1 MIIKKIDEYLNE
13 AKFTDKNAMNVTVA
27 ALLAASNFGM
37 DLKLVAGD
45 YVKIEYDKIRLS
57 KISKNSLAQAFYSW
71 SETDDNAFD
80 EEYKDWLKTVKKD
93 GIEKVLTYVSQN
105 AKEIIERLVEKG

>member
-45 YVKIEYDKIRLS
+45 YVKSSMIKY
-57 KISKNSLAQAFYSW
+57 
-71 SETDDNAFD
+71 
-80 EEYKDWLKTVKKD
+80 
-93 GIEKVLTYVSQN
+93 G
-105 AKEIIERLVEKG
+105 